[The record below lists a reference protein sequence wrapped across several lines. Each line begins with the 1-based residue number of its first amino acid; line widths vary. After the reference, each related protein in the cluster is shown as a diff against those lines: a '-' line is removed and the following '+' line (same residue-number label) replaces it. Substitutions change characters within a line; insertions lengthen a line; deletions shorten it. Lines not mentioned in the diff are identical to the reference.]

1 LYCFI
6 LNEICSEKI
15 DNLIQILKMPRL
27 EQTNPNYGA
36 GSPHRF
42 NFSRPG
48 AVLATPPVL
57 LLGYVLNYRII
68 INPDSTSKSVHTH
81 TKNQH

>member
-1 LYCFI
+1 
-6 LNEICSEKI
+6 
-15 DNLIQILKMPRL
+15 MPRL
-27 EQTNPNYGA
+27 EQTAVQNPNYGA

-48 AVLATPPVL
+48 AVMRTPPVL

-81 TKNQH
+81 THTKSTLSS